1 MKIKYNKEP
10 QDETEVLN
18 QKNKSLRKEL
28 DEVSKDYNQINAWN
42 IDALLKSNEKGLN
55 VYTEKTAD
63 KPYRLLI
70 EKMHEGAVTL
80 NEDGIILY
88 CNSYFAKLMNL
99 PLQKILGTN
108 FEKFINASLR
118 EHFASLL
125 KSRANAFKEELYL
138 YAADSKKI
146 PALMT
151 INSFLLENISIVSI
165 IFTDLTIQKES
176 QKKLESRTT
185 QLEHKNRALKNAN
198 TELAYQIE
206 EKGKREA
213 ELSISNKELKHL
225 IQLNADKDLFMSI
238 LAHDLRSPFN
248 GLLGLSEL
256 LIESI
261 HESDAESTEN
271 LANHINTSAQNA
283 FNLLEDLL
291 MWTRSQSGKIPYER
305 QKLNF
310 TDLCT
315 TIIET
320 IFPNPDSKNITVNF
334 VKTDNIIVFADF
346 DMLKTVLRN
355 LISNAVK
362 FTNPGGK
369 IDVFAKQD
377 KTNVTITV
385 TDNGT
390 GMNPETV
397 NKLFDG
403 KLHSAKG
410 TANESGTG
418 LGLFLCKEFIKKHGG
433 KIWADSVEDEGSS
446 FHFTIPVE
454 NPVFKKE
461 NAENSENA

>member
-1 MKIKYNKEP
+1 MRAKYNIEP

-28 DEVSKDYNQINAWN
+28 DEVSKAYKQIKAWN
-42 IDALLKSNEKGLN
+42 IDALVKSNEKGLN
-55 VYTEKTAD
+55 VYTDKTAD
-63 KPYRLLI
+63 KPYRILI

-99 PLQKILGTN
+99 SLQKILGTN
-108 FEKFINASLR
+108 FEKFINASSR

-146 PALMT
+146 PVLMT
-151 INSFLLENISIVSI
+151 INSFLLENISVVSI

-176 QKKLESRTT
+176 QKALESRTT
-185 QLEHKNRALKNAN
+185 QLEHKNRALNKAN
-198 TELAYQIE
+198 EELAFQIGEKEKRETELHA
-206 EKGKREA
+206 A
-213 ELSISNKELKHL
+213 NKELKHL
-225 IQLNADKDLFMSI
+225 LQLNADKDLFMSI

-261 HESDAESTEN
+261 HESDVELTEN
-271 LANHINTSAQNA
+271 LANHINISAQNA
-283 FNLLEDLL
+283 FTLLEDLL

-320 IFPNPDSKNITVNF
+320 IFPNPDSKNIKVNF
-334 VKTDNIIVFADF
+334 AKTEDIIVFADI

-369 IDVFAKQD
+369 IDVSANQD
-377 KTNVTITV
+377 KANVTITV

-403 KLHSAKG
+403 KLHSTKG

-418 LGLFLCKEFIKKHGG
+418 LGLFLCKEFVKKHGG
-433 KIWADSVEDEGSS
+433 KIWAESIEGKGSS
-446 FHFTIPVE
+446 FYFTLPVE
-454 NPVFKKE
+454 KSMDKPDTSDKI
-461 NAENSENA
+461 

>member
-1 MKIKYNKEP
+1 MRAKYNIEP

-28 DEVSKDYNQINAWN
+28 DEVSKAYKQIKAWN
-42 IDALLKSNEKGLN
+42 IDALVKSNEKGLN
-55 VYTEKTAD
+55 VYTDKTAD
-63 KPYRLLI
+63 KPYRILI

-118 EHFASLL
+118 EHFAFLL

-146 PALMT
+146 PVLMT
-151 INSFLLENISIVSI
+151 INSFLLENISVVSI

-176 QKKLESRTT
+176 QKALESRTT
-185 QLEHKNRALKNAN
+185 QLEHKNRALNKAN
-198 TELAYQIE
+198 EELAFQIGE
-206 EKGKREA
+206 REKRETEIRA
-213 ELSISNKELKHL
+213 ANKELKHL
-225 IQLNADKDLFMSI
+225 LQLNADKDLFMSI

-261 HESDAESTEN
+261 HEPDVELTEN
-271 LANHINTSAQNA
+271 LANHINISAQNA
-283 FNLLEDLL
+283 FTLLEDLL

-334 VKTDNIIVFADF
+334 AKTDDIIVFADF

-369 IDVFAKQD
+369 IDVSANQD
-377 KTNVTITV
+377 KVNVTITV

-403 KLHSAKG
+403 KLHSTKG

-418 LGLFLCKEFIKKHGG
+418 LGLFLCKEFVKKHGG
-433 KIWADSVEDEGSS
+433 KIWAESIEGKGSS
-446 FHFTIPVE
+446 FYFTIPVE
-454 NPVFKKE
+454 KSMDKPDTSDKI
-461 NAENSENA
+461 

>member
-1 MKIKYNKEP
+1 MRTKYNKEP
-10 QDETEVLN
+10 QDETEVLT
-18 QKNKSLRKEL
+18 QKNKSLRKESGE
-28 DEVSKDYNQINAWN
+28 DPNAYEQIKALN
-42 IDALLKSNEKGLN
+42 IDALVKSNEKGLN

-80 NEDGIILY
+80 TEDGIILY
-88 CNSYFAKLMNL
+88 CNSYFAKLVNL

-108 FEKFINASLR
+108 FEKFINADLR
-118 EHFASLL
+118 GHFASLL
-125 KSRANAFKEELYL
+125 KTRANSFKEELYL

-151 INSFLLENISIVSI
+151 INSFLLGNIPIVSI

-176 QKKLESRTT
+176 QKKLEIRTT
-185 QLEHKNRALKNAN
+185 QLEHKNRALKKAN
-198 TELAYQIE
+198 EELAFQIGEKEKRETELHA
-206 EKGKREA
+206 A
-213 ELSISNKELKHL
+213 NKELKHL
-225 IQLNADKDLFMSI
+225 LQLNADKDLFMSI

-261 HESDAESTEN
+261 HESDPESTEN
-271 LANHINTSAQNA
+271 LANHINTSAQKA

-310 TDLCT
+310 TYLCT
-315 TIIET
+315 NTIDS
-320 IFPNPDSKNITVNF
+320 IFPNPDSKNITVHFAKN
-334 VKTDNIIVFADF
+334 DDIIVFADI

-369 IDVFAKQD
+369 IDVSAMQD
-377 KTNVTITV
+377 KSNVTITV
-385 TDNGT
+385 SDNGI

-397 NKLFDG
+397 NRLFEG
-403 KLHSAKG
+403 KLHSTKG
-410 TANESGTG
+410 TANERGTG

-446 FHFTIPVE
+446 FHFTIPAE
-454 NPVFKKE
+454 NPVLKKQMQKI
-461 NAENSENA
+461 

>member
-1 MKIKYNKEP
+1 MRIKYDKEP

-28 DEVSKDYNQINAWN
+28 DEVSKAYKQIKAWN
-42 IDALLKSNEKGLN
+42 IDALVKSNEKGLN
-55 VYTEKTAD
+55 VYTDKTAD
-63 KPYRLLI
+63 KPYRILI

-108 FEKFINASLR
+108 FEKFINASSR

-146 PALMT
+146 PVLMT
-151 INSFLLENISIVSI
+151 INSFLLENISVVSI

-176 QKKLESRTT
+176 QKALESRTT
-185 QLEHKNRALKNAN
+185 QLEHKNRALNKAN
-198 TELAYQIE
+198 EELAFQIG
-206 EKGKREA
+206 EKEKREA
-213 ELSISNKELKHL
+213 ELHAANKELKHL
-225 IQLNADKDLFMSI
+225 LQLNADKDLFMSI

-261 HESDAESTEN
+261 HEPDVELTEN
-271 LANHINTSAQNA
+271 LANHINISAQNA
-283 FNLLEDLL
+283 FTLLEDLL

-334 VKTDNIIVFADF
+334 AKTDDIIVFADF

-369 IDVFAKQD
+369 IDVSANQD
-377 KTNVTITV
+377 KVNVTITV

-403 KLHSAKG
+403 KLHSTKG

-418 LGLFLCKEFIKKHGG
+418 LGLFLCKEFVKKHGG
-433 KIWADSVEDEGSS
+433 KIWAESIEGKGSS
-446 FHFTIPVE
+446 FYFTIPVE
-454 NPVFKKE
+454 KSMDKPDTSDKI
-461 NAENSENA
+461 